1 MDINNF
7 VPKEEAEKAL
17 VSAFATLKKRISY
30 LEAQKNTDPK
40 QWDSVMKW
48 VDIINTLEAY
58 VLDANDTIAALLR
71 SNGALQIQIAKQKQ
85 MQPNHHQ
92 HTYSYYKNT
101 DRYASLT
108 DDEYNDYLNTKYAHD
123 IYR

>member
-17 VSAFATLKKRISY
+17 VSAFATIKKRISY
-30 LEAQKNTDPK
+30 LETQNNTDTK

-48 VDIINTLEAY
+48 VDILNTLEAY

-71 SNGALQIQIAKQKQ
+71 SNGALQLQIAKQKQ
-85 MQPNHHQ
+85 MQPSYQQ
-92 HTYSYYKNT
+92 HTPNRYYNNN
-101 DRYASLT
+101 DRFASLT
-108 DDEYNDYLNTKYAHD
+108 DDEYNDYQNTKNTQ
-123 IYR
+123 RR